1 MCSKLVWDL
10 CIENLFIFRL
20 YKELGFYTNRSFLV
34 FIVPWNK
41 IYKPVFYDSIQG
53 LIFSDLRIFLFRKYI
68 YRSLSDNPNPFVV
81 TWAFFSP
88 SQTTQWSPS
97 SRYKGFYVPS
107 LLCHTS
113 LTDCTFT
120 NTNSERILLKCEHPS
135 ACSGDVLKPFSS
147 GNVAGGDVFLHVTY
161 CLKSLCCGN
170 FL

>member
-1 MCSKLVWDL
+1 M
-10 CIENLFIFRL
+10 
-20 YKELGFYTNRSFLV
+20 
-34 FIVPWNK
+34 
-41 IYKPVFYDSIQG
+41 
-53 LIFSDLRIFLFRKYI
+53 RIFLFRKYI
-68 YRSLSDNPNPFVV
+68 YRSLSYNPNPIVV

-161 CLKSLCCGN
+161 CLKSFCCGDIFTAETFFSEAFN
-170 FL
+170 AGTFYLCIRVKKWGCF